1 MHKSLIAE
9 NLQIKIKSVTNK
21 NMDTYLLTLKV
32 TIIKQRDLKWIFLNI
47 YLKKRYCFEIFAYDR
62 VKIGWFRN

>member
-32 TIIKQRDLKWIFLNI
+32 TIIKQRDLKWIFLTFI
-47 YLKKRYCFEIFAYDR
+47 LKKQKF
-62 VKIGWFRN
+62 